1 MAAEASELNYKAIG
15 EYAEFV
21 GRHYGIHSNDG
32 PADIEAL
39 VRDLGGRIE
48 YAESN
53 ESMHVRSKGDFTI
66 YLSEYTSRRR
76 DRFTI
81 AHELGHY
88 YLHYVHPEKT
98 TEDGFG
104 RGERNLVETQAN
116 VFAASLLMPADLFKA
131 AHREL
136 GGESWSLAER
146 FGVSPSAAGVRCQ
159 VLGLAVR

>member
-1 MAAEASELNYKAIG
+1 MAAEVSELNYKAIG

-21 GRHYGIHSNDG
+21 GEHYRIHSHDG

-39 VRDLGGRIE
+39 VRTLGGRIE

-53 ESMHVRSKGDFTI
+53 ESMHVRGKGDFTI

-98 TEDGFG
+98 NEAGFG

-116 VFAASLLMPADLFKA
+116 VFAASLLMPAELFRA

-136 GGESWSLAER
+136 SGESWSLAER
-146 FGVSPSAAGVRCQ
+146 FGVSPSAASVRCQ